1 MKPLRVFYAVA
12 MSLSL
17 GLAAFFYCRHYL
29 GNIELGQYR
38 ELSRVSNQAL
48 VRTSARLT
56 QSKEELGRL
65 SKKVAAFNKAIA
77 ALEESATSFKSDL
90 QALREEREQ
99 LKLKIAGLV
108 EKKTVLEKKFH
119 SLQELK
125 KALKLARV
133 EKYRKDKLERIRN
146 RLVHIEMLKT
156 MDLIALRQ
164 GNRGYLAKNGETT
177 FKSPRVRVKLEPVSR
192 ISYKETE

>member
-1 MKPLRVFYAVA
+1 MRPLRVFYAVA
-12 MSLSL
+12 MALSL
-17 GLAAFFYCRHYL
+17 GLTALFYCRYYL
-29 GNIELGQYR
+29 SSIELGHYR

-48 VRTSARLT
+48 ARTSAKLT
-56 QSKEELGRL
+56 QSKEELARL
-65 SKKVAAFNKAIA
+65 SKKVAAFNKAIV
-77 ALEESATSFKSDL
+77 ALEESASSFKSDL

-108 EKKTVLEKKFH
+108 EKKTVLEKRFS

-125 KALKLARV
+125 KALKVARL
-133 EKYRKDKLERIRN
+133 EKYGKGKLEKIRS
-146 RLVHIEMLKT
+146 RLAHIEMVKA

-164 GNRGYLAKNGETT
+164 GNRGYLLKEGETT
-177 FKSPRVRVKLEPVSR
+177 FKSPRVRVKLEPVSK